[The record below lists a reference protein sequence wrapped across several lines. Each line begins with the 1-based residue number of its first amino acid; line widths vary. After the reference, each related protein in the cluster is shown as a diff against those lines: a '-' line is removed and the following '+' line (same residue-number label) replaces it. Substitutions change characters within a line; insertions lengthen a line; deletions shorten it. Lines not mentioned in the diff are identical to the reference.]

1 MSKLGCK
8 RTCLRVLWA
17 CGFLMWA
24 AVVVK
29 ACNIPVFRYALE
41 RWRPDV
47 SQFVVFHRGQLDEDT
62 ATQLDQFKKRL
73 STEGANVQLVLV
85 DLSGDKNNDE
95 PHRQLWDGLSLNE
108 RQLELPYVLVRLPHA
123 RGPLNAWH
131 GSLKTALQSA
141 LAESPVRSELSKRL
155 LSGDSIVW
163 LMVRSP
169 DEARNERV
177 RKMVK
182 EQCQV
187 LSSKIQLPEGI
198 GLPGSELFS
207 EVPLFLK
214 FSLLEIDANDPREQ
228 FLLKVFEN
236 FQADAFRQG
245 EPILIPVFGR
255 GRALEVIPADGV
267 DELLI
272 GDLTAFLC
280 GACSCQ
286 VKEQNPGFDLL
297 LSANWDRELFGENAP
312 LPPPAKSAGEGD
324 RQPVLLTIPPGK

>member
-1 MSKLGCK
+1 MLALVRNRTWVRALGAIALLALVAL
-8 RTCLRVLWA
+8 TVQ
-17 CGFLMWA
+17 
-24 AVVVK
+24 

-47 SQFVVFHRGQLDEDT
+47 SEFVVFHRGQLASDT
-62 ATQLDQFKKRL
+62 AAQLDQFKERL
-73 STEGANVQLVLV
+73 STVGANAQLVLV
-85 DLSGDKNNDE
+85 DLADE
-95 PHRQLWDGLSLNE
+95 KSVVQPHRQLWDQLNLDK
-108 RQLELPYVLVRLPHA
+108 QLLQLPYVLVRLPHA

-131 GSLKTALQSA
+131 GSLEQALQSA

-169 DEARNERV
+169 EEARNERV
-177 RKMVK
+177 RKLVND
-182 EQCQV
+182 QCQV
-187 LSSKIQLPEGI
+187 LSAKIQLPEGI

-214 FSLLEIDANDPREQ
+214 FSLLEIEANDPREQ

-236 FQADAFRQG
+236 FQSAAYRQG
-245 EPILIPVFGR
+245 EPLLIPVFGR

-267 DELLI
+267 DERLL

-297 LSANWDRELFGENAP
+297 LSAKWDQELFGENAP
-312 LPPPAKSAGEGD
+312 LPPPAKSVGEGD
-324 RQPVLLTIPPGK
+324 RQPVLLTIPPGR

>member
-1 MSKLGCK
+1 MFAFVCK
-8 RTCLRVLWA
+8 RSCVRGSVAFTLL
-17 CGFLMWA
+17 LLA
-24 AVVVK
+24 AFTAH

-47 SQFVVFHRGQLDEDT
+47 SEFIVFHRGQLDT
-62 ATQLDQFKKRL
+62 QSQIQLDQFKERL
-73 STEGANVQLVLV
+73 STAGANAQLVLV
-85 DLSGDKNNDE
+85 DLSDEKNSEDS
-95 PHRQLWDGLSLNE
+95 HRLLWTKLSLAGQ
-108 RQLELPYVLVRLPHA
+108 QLQLPYLLVRLPHA

-131 GSLKTALQSA
+131 GSLAQALQTALV
-141 LAESPVRSELSKRL
+141 ESPVRSELSRRL

-169 DEARNERV
+169 DEARNEAV
-177 RKMVK
+177 RKLVN
-182 EQCQV
+182 EQCRI
-187 LSSKIQLPEGI
+187 LSSEIQLPEGI

-214 FSLLEIDANDPREQ
+214 FSLLEIDRDDSREQ

-236 FQADAFRQG
+236 FQSAAFRQG
-245 EPILIPVFGR
+245 EPILVPVFGR

-267 DELLI
+267 DEQLM
-272 GDLTAFLC
+272 GDLTSFLC

-297 LSANWDRELFGENAP
+297 LSANWDRELFGEDAP
-312 LPPPAKSAGEGD
+312 LPPPAKAVGEGD
-324 RQPVLLTIPPGK
+324 RGPVLLTIPPGR